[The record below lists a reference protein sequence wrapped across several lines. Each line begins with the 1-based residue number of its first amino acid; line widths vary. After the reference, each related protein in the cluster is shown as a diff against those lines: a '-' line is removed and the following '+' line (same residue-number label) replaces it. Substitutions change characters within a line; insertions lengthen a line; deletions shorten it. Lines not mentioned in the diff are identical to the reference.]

1 MKDFAPNVP
10 RTDDGWVNFPQQD
23 SDLRKRLF
31 VEESMQHPA
40 KINLHML
47 QAIVEYVS
55 EVDERIMD
63 IMSGTGSM
71 MIAALQG
78 RSVTCVEIS
87 EQFFGWMEAS
97 LKKMEDIA
105 PGISSAVTLINAPCQ
120 RVLPLPCD
128 HIIFSPPYA
137 NIMSKKAGKV
147 DKMAREV
154 YGEILSE
161 YTDSNSDKGR
171 HNLGLLNQF
180 FYSQE
185 MEKVYK
191 LCYDSIKPGGTL
203 SVVTKD
209 YIKDGKRVL
218 ISEWIVK
225 CCLKMGFEQYAWFKR
240 PAQGGAFQQARRFR
254 GDLTVDEEDAIILRR
269 PSLLHLFVKS
279 YVKSEYNVDTSTG
292 ELIPAYA

>member
-1 MKDFAPNVP
+1 
-10 RTDDGWVNFPQQD
+10 
-23 SDLRKRLF
+23 
-31 VEESMQHPA
+31 MQHPA

-63 IMSGTGSM
+63 IMGGTGSI

-78 RSVTCVEIS
+78 RSVTCIEIS
-87 EQFFGWMEAS
+87 EQFFSWMEAS
-97 LKKMEDIA
+97 LKKMEDVA

-120 RVLPLPCD
+120 QVLPLPCD

-161 YTDSNSDKGR
+161 YTDSTSDKGK
-171 HNLGLLNQF
+171 HNVGLLNQF
-180 FYSQE
+180 FYSQA

-191 LCYDSIKPGGTL
+191 LCYDSISPGGTL
-203 SVVTKD
+203 TVVTKD

-218 ISEWIVK
+218 ISEWIVR
-225 CCLKMGFEQYAWFKR
+225 CCLKMGFEQFAWFKR
-240 PAQGGAFQQARRFR
+240 PAQGGAFQAMRRAK
-254 GDLTVDEEDAIILRR
+254 DQVTVSDEDCIILRKPALEPIR
-269 PSLLHLFVKS
+269 IHGSSLID
-279 YVKSEYNVDTSTG
+279 ETVDVRTG
-292 ELIPAYA
+292 ELIPAYV